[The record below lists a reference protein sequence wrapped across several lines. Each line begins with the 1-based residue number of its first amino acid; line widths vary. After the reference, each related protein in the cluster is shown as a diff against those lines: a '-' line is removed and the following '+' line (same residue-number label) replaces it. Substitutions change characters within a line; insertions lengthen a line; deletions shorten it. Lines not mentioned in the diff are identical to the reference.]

1 MSPQGGGLQRQMD
14 SLPHFPQRQGLV
26 FCGGGA
32 GRSRRTSFPP
42 LSRFLG
48 SPSLPSFCLK
58 QIKMAELSSLEEN
71 MEVIMEV
78 QLSTFPRSWADA
90 AACAHS
96 RNSISRGAGRK
107 ITVISFH
114 FLDGG
119 HPVLSRNTPSP
130 SALAWVARREGVCDS
145 SCFPRDPG
153 RGSGWRALSSAVSC
167 KASLLPE
174 ESHVRRSWHPDPAA
188 SGWQAAKLSIFYYS
202 G

>member
-1 MSPQGGGLQRQMD
+1 ME
-14 SLPHFPQRQGLV
+14 SLPTSPRGRVWHSAGS
-26 FCGGGA
+26 CA
-32 GRSRRTSFPP
+32 GRSHRTSFPP

-78 QLSTFPRSWADA
+78 QLQPSPQLGRRGSDARIAAIQLA
-90 AACAHS
+90 AAS
-96 RNSISRGAGRK
+96 AGRK

-114 FLDGG
+114 FL
-119 HPVLSRNTPSP
+119 
-130 SALAWVARREGVCDS
+130 RRRPPRAKEKRSQPLCSCAGSKERGACGR
-145 SCFPRDPG
+145 SCFSPRP
-153 RGSGWRALSSAVSC
+153 RPRLREQRALSFAVSC

-174 ESHVRRSWHPDPAA
+174 ESHVRRLAASIQPA
-188 SGWQAAKLSIFYYS
+188 SGWQAAKKLSIFYCF

>member
-1 MSPQGGGLQRQMD
+1 MD
-14 SLPHFPQRQGLV
+14 SLPTSPRGRV
-26 FCGGGA
+26 WCSAGSGA

-78 QLSTFPRSWADA
+78 QLQPSPQLGRRGSDARTAAIQLA
-90 AACAHS
+90 AAS
-96 RNSISRGAGRK
+96 AGRK

-114 FLDGG
+114 FL
-119 HPVLSRNTPSP
+119 
-130 SALAWVARREGVCDS
+130 RRRPPCAKQKHSQPLCSCVGSKERGVCGR
-145 SCFPRDPG
+145 SCFPPRPRPRLG
-153 RGSGWRALSSAVSC
+153 EQRALSSAVSC

-174 ESHVRRSWHPDPAA
+174 ESHVRRLAASIQPA
-188 SGWQAAKLSIFYYS
+188 SGWQAAKKLSIFYCF